1 MFFFDLLVFS
11 ILIDNQYIEYM
22 NNHRYKN
29 NFLNIQ
35 KYFKN
40 FK

>member
-22 NNHRYKN
+22 NNHNTKK
-29 NFLNIQ
+29 I
-35 KYFKN
+35 FKI
-40 FK
+40 FKIV